1 MQVVEEKGRSM
12 AKLPVFNM
20 QKEQVGEIDVKDE
33 VFGVEPKIGVL
44 HEVVQWQMAK
54 RRAGTASTKRRSEVS
69 GGGRKPWRQKGTG
82 HARAGSNTSPLWRR
96 GGSVFGPKP
105 RSYFYPLPK
114 KVRKLGVRMALSDRV
129 RSDRVYVVRDL
140 GLEEIKTRRVA
151 EFMGRFE
158 VEKVLLVTRERDRVL
173 ELSARNIPYV
183 TVLPQAGLNVY
194 DILRHDH
201 LILAE
206 DAVSP
211 LEERLL
217 S

>member
-1 MQVVEEKGRSM
+1 M
-12 AKLPVFNM
+12 ATLPVYNA
-20 QKEQVGEIDVKDE
+20 QKEKVGEIAVKDE
-33 VFGVEPKIGVL
+33 VFGVEPKVGVL

-82 HARAGSNTSPLWRR
+82 HARAGSNTSPLWKR

-129 RSDRVYVVRDL
+129 KSDKVYILRDF
-140 GLEEIKTRRVA
+140 GLDGIKTKKVA
-151 EFMGRFE
+151 ELMGRFE
-158 VEKVLLVTRERDRVL
+158 VSKVLFVTKERNEVL

-194 DILRHDH
+194 DILRHDY
-201 LILAE
+201 LILE
-206 DAVSP
+206 EEAVSQ

>member
-1 MQVVEEKGRSM
+1 M
-12 AKLPVFNM
+12 ATLPVYNA
-20 QKEQVGEIDVKDE
+20 QKEKVGEIAVKDE
-33 VFGVEPKIGVL
+33 VFGVSPKVGIL
-44 HEVVQWQMAK
+44 HEVVQWQLAR

-105 RSYFYPLPK
+105 RSYSYPLPK

-129 RSDRVYVVRDL
+129 QSDKVYVVRDF
-140 GLEEIKTRRVA
+140 GLQEIKTKRVA
-151 EFMGRFE
+151 ELLGRFD
-158 VEKVLLVTRERDRVL
+158 VNKVLFVTKERDRVL

-194 DILRHDH
+194 DILRHDY
-201 LILAE
+201 LILQE
-206 DAVSP
+206 DAISP

>member
-1 MQVVEEKGRSM
+1 M
-12 AKLPVFNM
+12 ATLPVYNM
-20 QKEQVGEIDVKDE
+20 QKEQVGEIAVKDE
-33 VFGVEPKIGVL
+33 VFGVEPKVGVL

-82 HARAGSNTSPLWRR
+82 HARAGSNTSPLWKR

-105 RSYFYPLPK
+105 RSYYYPLPK

-129 RSDRVYVVRDL
+129 KSDLVYVVR
-140 GLEEIKTRRVA
+140 GLSLDEIKTKKMA
-151 EFMGRFE
+151 ELLGRFDAN
-158 VEKVLLVTRERDRVL
+158 KALLITKERDRVL

-183 TVLPQAGLNVY
+183 KVLPQSGLNVY
-194 DILRHDH
+194 DILRHEH
-201 LILAE
+201 LIIAE

>member
-1 MQVVEEKGRSM
+1 M
-12 AKLPVFNM
+12 ATLPVYNA
-20 QKEQVGEIDVKDE
+20 QKEKVGEIAVKDE
-33 VFGVEPKIGVL
+33 VFGVEPKVGVL

-82 HARAGSNTSPLWRR
+82 HARAGSNTSPLWKR

-129 RSDRVYVVRDL
+129 KSDKVYVLRDF
-140 GLEEIKTRRVA
+140 GLDGIKTKKVA
-151 EFMGRFE
+151 ELMGRFE
-158 VEKVLLVTRERDRVL
+158 VSKVLFVTKERNEVL

-194 DILRHDH
+194 DILRHDY
-201 LILAE
+201 LILE
-206 DAVSP
+206 EEAVSQ